1 MVFVRAVCL
10 LNCCI
15 SCNHLQAIYRYIAT
29 IILCTSCF
37 LTAVAQPAFEQQFK
51 SGDSIFRKG
60 DYAGYLKLMTQAL
73 RMAETSN
80 DCNKLCRATMKVAAA
95 HYYLQ
100 DRKQGLQWMLKGH
113 ELAYTCTH
121 DSFKW
126 ITSRQIGALYFEEG
140 KKDSALAYLKEAE
153 TEINKTT
160 GYWGERSSVYALLG
174 EVYYYSYKNKELG
187 AKCYELA
194 MQYAIQSKD
203 TLKLA
208 FAHMKKAAYH
218 NNAGDCKLAIEYY
231 KKAVELYKAGN
242 LPEGL
247 MYAYQMLGW
256 AYGKCNE
263 GENTYETMLQLRL
276 LRDSIFKQETAIKTA
291 EYRTLYE
298 TEKKEREN
306 LLLQK
311 ENTEQ
316 ERRTQVLLISSV
328 AGFLILIAAFWVIYT
343 RYKHRKKTEM
353 DERIALQQKLRFK
366 AVMEAEEKER
376 VRIAREL
383 HDSLGQMLSAAK
395 MNISAMDSYND
406 DDAKLAGNAKKLIDD
421 SVKEVRTISHNLM
434 PTSLMEKGIEP
445 ALNELAAKIND
456 TGLMQIDLLV
466 SAGEERLDSSVE
478 IAIYRIVQEVVN
490 NMIKHSKA
498 NHVEVMLDYNA
509 EKVYLSIKDNGVGF
523 DTANIETSSGI
534 GWRNIFSRVYMMNGD
549 VQIQS
554 QPGRGTLVN
563 IEFAK

>member
-1 MVFVRAVCL
+1 MCIVCY
-10 LNCCI
+10 I
-15 SCNHLQAIYRYIAT
+15 AIYPAVLLHKQTRYIA
-29 IILCTSCF
+29 ILICCF
-37 LTAVAQPAFEQQFK
+37 FCCSGLLAQDTFDGLFK
-51 SGDSIFRKG
+51 KGDSIFRKG
-60 DYAGYLKLMTQAL
+60 DYAAYLKTMMQAHEL
-73 RMAETSN
+73 AEASG
-80 DCNKLCRATMKVAAA
+80 DCNKLCRTTLKIAGAY
-95 HYYLQ
+95 YYLQ
-100 DRKQGLQWMLKGH
+100 DRKLSLKWMYKGH
-113 ELAYTCTH
+113 TLAYNCAA

-126 ITSRQIGALYFEEG
+126 ISSRQIGAIYFEDG
-140 KKDSALAYLKEAE
+140 KKDSSLYYLKEAE
-153 TEINKTT
+153 REISKTDSN
-160 GYWGERSSVYALLG
+160 WGERSYLYAILG
-174 EVYYYSYKNKELG
+174 ETYYYSFKDKVNG
-187 AKCYELA
+187 RRCHDLA
-194 MQYAIQSKD
+194 MEYAIRSGD
-203 TLKLA
+203 TIKMA
-208 FAHMKKAAYH
+208 FANVKKGSYYTSE
-218 NNAGDCKLAIEYY
+218 GDCKTGIPYY
-231 KKAVELYKAGN
+231 KKAIQLYEAVH
-242 LPEGL
+242 LPEGV
-247 MYAYQMLGW
+247 MYAVQMLGW
-256 AYGKCNE
+256 SYSKC
-263 GENTYETMLQLRL
+263 GFADSSYKAMLILKN
-276 LRDSIFKQETAIKTA
+276 LRDSIFKDETAKKTA

-311 ENTEQ
+311 QNVEQ
-316 ERRTQVLLISSV
+316 ERKTQILLISSI
-328 AGFLILIAAFWVIYT
+328 AGFLILIATFWVIYI
-343 RYKHRKKTEM
+343 RYKHRKKAEM
-353 DERIALQQKLRFK
+353 DERIAMQQKLRFK

-466 SAGEERLDSSVE
+466 STGDERLDSSVE

-498 NHVEVMLDYNA
+498 NRVEVMLDYNP

>member
-1 MVFVRAVCL
+1 MRKLYVYIIITL
-10 LNCCI
+10 CCFCSNI
-15 SCNHLQAIYRYIAT
+15 ALYAQDRYAT
-29 IILCTSCF
+29 YQHI
-37 LTAVAQPAFEQQFK
+37 E
-51 SGDSIFRKG
+51 DSVFRKG
-60 DYAGYLKLMTQAL
+60 DYAAYMKTATEALQYAERSNNCNTLSRAQLK
-73 RMAETSN
+73 MAS
-80 DCNKLCRATMKVAAA
+80 A
-95 HYYLQ
+95 HYFLQ
-100 DRKQGLQWMLKGH
+100 DKNASLQWMH
-113 ELAYTCTH
+113 LARKTAIACRV
-121 DSFKW
+121 DSLIW
-126 ITSRQIGALYFEEG
+126 IADRQIGAIYFE
-140 KKDSALAYLKEAE
+140 KSKDDSSLYYLKEAE
-153 TEINKTT
+153 QLLNKTD
-160 GYWGERSSVYALLG
+160 SNYAELSYLYAILG
-174 EVYYYSYKNKELG
+174 ELKYRHFKDTISGKQCFDMALN
-187 AKCYELA
+187 
-194 MQYAIQSKD
+194 YAIKSND
-203 TLKLA
+203 TIKIA
-208 FAHMKKAAYH
+208 FANVKLGSYY
-218 NNAGDCKLAIEYY
+218 NSEGDCRRAIGYY
-231 KKAVELYKAGN
+231 QTAVSLYKAMK

-247 MYAYQMLGW
+247 MYAIHMLAW
-256 AYGKCNE
+256 AYSEC
-263 GENTYETMLQLRL
+263 GEAKLSYETMLNLKN
-276 LRDSIFKQETAIKTA
+276 LRDSIFKDETAIKTA

-311 ENTEQ
+311 KNVEEK
-316 ERRTQVLLISSV
+316 RKTQLLLISSV
-328 AGFLILIAAFWVIYT
+328 AGFFILIAAFWVIYT
-343 RYKHRKKTEM
+343 RYKVKKKAEM

-395 MNISAMDSYND
+395 MNISAMDSYNND
-406 DDAKLAGNAKKLIDD
+406 EAKLVDNAKKLIDD

-456 TGLMQIDLLV
+456 TGLMHIDLLI
-466 SAGEERLDSSVE
+466 SAGNERLDSSVE

-498 NHVEVMLDYNA
+498 NRVEVMLDYNA

>member
-1 MVFVRAVCL
+1 MVFVRAICF

-15 SCNHLQAIYRYIAT
+15 TCNHLHHVYRHIT
-29 IILCTSCF
+29 LFLLCLSCT
-37 LTAVAQPAFEQQFK
+37 LNAYAQDALEQQYK
-51 SGDSIFRKG
+51 KGDSTFRKG
-60 DYAGYLKLMTQAL
+60 DYAAYLKTMTDAL
-73 RMAETSN
+73 RMAETTN
-80 DCNKLCRATMKVAAA
+80 NCDKICRATMKVAAA
-95 HYYLQ
+95 HYFLQ
-100 DRKQGLQWMLKGH
+100 DRKQSLLWMLKGH

-126 ITSRQIGALYFEEG
+126 ISSRQIGAIYFENG
-140 KKDSALAYLKEAE
+140 KYDSARIYLENAEKE
-153 TEINKTT
+153 IQKVT
-160 GYWGERSSVYALLG
+160 GHWGERSSVYALLG
-174 EVYYYSYKNKELG
+174 EVYYHGYKNKAKG
-187 AKCYELA
+187 AECYELA

-208 FAHMKKAAYH
+208 FAHMKKAAYY
-218 NNAGDCKLAIEYY
+218 NNAGNCKLAIEYY
-231 KKAVELYKAGN
+231 KQAIELYKAGN

-256 AYGKCNE
+256 AYGKCND
-263 GENTYETMLQLRL
+263 GENTYQTMLQLRL
-276 LRDSIFKQETAIKTA
+276 LRDSIFKSETAIKTA

-311 ENTEQ
+311 QNAEQ
-316 ERRTQVLLISSV
+316 ERKTQVLLVSSI
-328 AGFLILIAAFWVIYT
+328 AGFLILIATFYAIYT
-343 RYKHRKKTEM
+343 RYRHKKKAEM
-353 DERIALQQKLRFK
+353 DERIAMQQKLRFK

-395 MNISAMDSYND
+395 MNISAMDSYNN

-466 SAGEERLDSSVE
+466 SAGDERLDSSVE

-498 NHVEVMLDYNA
+498 NRVEVMLDYNA

>member
-1 MVFVRAVCL
+1 MHTLYRNIVL
-10 LNCCI
+10 LIACI
-15 SCNHLQAIYRYIAT
+15 GVT
-29 IILCTSCF
+29 I
-37 LTAVAQPAFEQQFK
+37 PALSQVQFEQYFK
-51 SGDSIFRKG
+51 AGDSVFRKG
-60 DYAGYLKLMTQAL
+60 DYATYLKIMTNAQQV
-73 RMAETSN
+73 AEASN
-80 DCNKLCRATMKVAAA
+80 DCKKICRATMKVAAA

-100 DRKQGLQWMLKGH
+100 DRKQGLQWMLKGR
-113 ELAYTCTH
+113 ELAYTCTR

-140 KKDSALAYLKEAE
+140 KKDSALIYLREAE
-153 TEINKTT
+153 REVLKSNTALA
-160 GYWGERSSVYALLG
+160 ERSAVYAILG
-174 EVYYYSYKNKELG
+174 DLYYHSYKDTAQGHKYYL
-187 AKCYELA
+187 LA
-194 MQYAIQSKD
+194 MQYANECGD
-203 TLKLA
+203 TLKSA
-208 FAHMKKAAYH
+208 FAIMKMANYSI
-218 NNAGDCKLAIEYY
+218 NSGDCTKGIEYY
-231 KKAVELYKAGN
+231 NRAIALYTAAN

-247 MYAYQMLGW
+247 MFAYQMLGW
-256 AYGKCNE
+256 AYSKCNDAPL
-263 GENTYETMLQLRL
+263 TYQTMLKLRL
-276 LRDSIFKQETAIKTA
+276 LRDSIFKEETAIKTA

-311 ENTEQ
+311 QNADQ
-316 ERRTQVLLISSV
+316 ERKTQVLLIATV
-328 AGFLILIAAFWVIYT
+328 AGFLLLIAVFYVVYT
-343 RYKHRKKTEM
+343 RYKLKKKAEM
-353 DERIALQQKLRFK
+353 DERIAIQQKLRFK

-395 MNISAMDSYND
+395 MNISAMDSYNT

-456 TGLMQIDLLV
+456 TGLLQIDLLV
-466 SAGEERLDSSVE
+466 SAGDERLDSSVE

-498 NHVEVMLDYNA
+498 NRVEVMLDYNA

-523 DTANIETSSGI
+523 DTATIETSSGI